1 MVVITLCPSHV
12 DVFVEFNLYSDLLQ
26 NLMLNLH
33 PATIGNDAYSYTV
46 YTMYTTTESLY
57 YDLC

>member
-1 MVVITLCPSHV
+1 
-12 DVFVEFNLYSDLLQ
+12 
-26 NLMLNLH
+26 MLNLH